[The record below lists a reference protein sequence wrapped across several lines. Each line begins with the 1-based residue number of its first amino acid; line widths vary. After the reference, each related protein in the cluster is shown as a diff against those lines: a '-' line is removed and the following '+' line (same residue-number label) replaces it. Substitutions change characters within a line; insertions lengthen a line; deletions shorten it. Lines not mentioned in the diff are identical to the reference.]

1 MSSQPRSSGSCAS
14 SAARPDPATGVS
26 RVREQIDIDAPLED
40 VFAFFDDVANAEVL
54 VSSFVALT
62 SVDALPNGGR
72 RVEYTT
78 RNKRGEIVAATSE
91 HLEYDAPHRTVTR
104 GQQSG
109 IGTVSTR
116 HFVPNTGRGTRVVAT
131 IEWSVPV
138 KYVAALITSPLR
150 RPLRRSLRHSL
161 HAAKRAIESG
171 PTSPALE

>member
-1 MSSQPRSSGSCAS
+1 MAP
-14 SAARPDPATGVS
+14 GVS
-26 RVREQIDIDAPLED
+26 RVREQIDIDAPPED
-40 VFAFFDDVANAEVL
+40 AFAFFDDVANAEVL
-54 VSSFVALT
+54 VPSFVALM
-62 SVDALPNGGR
+62 SVEALPNGGR

-78 RNKRGEIVAATSE
+78 RNKHGEIVAASSE

-116 HFVPNTGRGTRVVAT
+116 QFVPTTGGGTRVVAT

-150 RPLRRSLRHSL
+150 RPLRHSLRQSL
-161 HAAKRAIESG
+161 RAAKDALESG
-171 PTSPALE
+171 PASLSAEEEGERRNQG

>member
-1 MSSQPRSSGSCAS
+1 MSRI
-14 SAARPDPATGVS
+14 
-26 RVREQIDIDAPLED
+26 REQIDIEAAPED
-40 VFAFFDDVANAEVL
+40 VFAFFDDVANAGVL
-54 VSSFVALT
+54 VPSLVALT
-62 SVDALPNGGR
+62 SVEALPNGGR

-78 RNKRGEIVAATSE
+78 RNKHGEIVAASSE

-116 HFVPNTGRGTRVVAT
+116 HFVRTTGRGTRVVAT

-161 HAAKRAIESG
+161 GAAKAALESG
-171 PTSPALE
+171 PASLSSN